1 MKLFKV
7 ISMVFALISFS
18 FAFNPQ
24 SNPQNT
30 SSPFSGIGDR
40 FQKAI
45 SVFKEVKVT
54 PKDILNTTT
63 TFYKEFR
70 GGDELLKKAE
80 GYLVF
85 PQVFDAGFIVG
96 GKYGYG
102 ALVKNNTIAY
112 YYKIYSTSV
121 GIKAGLQKF
130 SLIVVFLTKEA
141 LDRFI
146 NKEEWKVGIDSKIT
160 FTSWHQGIDINSLD
174 LKKDT
179 LVIPF
184 NQVGIMANLS
194 FEGTV
199 FQKLD

>member
-1 MKLFKV
+1 MKLIKTIILACSLV
-7 ISMVFALISFS
+7 SFGFS
-18 FAFNPQ
+18 QQ
-24 SNPQNT
+24 SNTQQNESMLDSFT
-30 SSPFSGIGDR
+30 
-40 FQKAI
+40 KAI
-45 SVFKEVKVT
+45 PNFMQVTIT

-85 PQVFDAGFIVG
+85 PEVYDAGFVVG

-102 ALVKNNTIAY
+102 ALVRNNSIAY

-121 GIKAGLQKF
+121 GIKAGVQKF

-141 LDRFI
+141 LDRFL
-146 NKEEWKVGIDSKIT
+146 NKEEWKVGLDTKLT
-160 FTSWHQGIDINSLD
+160 FTSWHEGIDINSLD

-199 FQKLD
+199 FQKLN